1 MTALLVLA
9 DAAWNGGSGLQRDV
23 RILVHRDQVIW
34 SPRASTIPDDVV
46 RARFDGVV
54 LPGLVDHHVHTEHV
68 DLGALHAGG
77 LSGVRDLGSS
87 PQAVFDLVQRS
98 RISVELPTVTAVGPI
113 LTAPNG
119 YPSDRD
125 WARGGSYR
133 TIPDTGAAQV
143 AVREL
148 AGMGAVAIKIALH
161 TGVAATLADK
171 IVDVVVRTAHAC
183 GLTVIAHAEG
193 VGEPE
198 RAQRAGVDELAH
210 TPWTH
215 RLDDPSIRAC
225 AATMSWNSTMDIHG
239 WGADTTE
246 HRMAMDNLRRFRN
259 AGGHIRYGTDLGNG
273 PLPQGINER
282 ELAALWEAGCRP
294 SEVLAAI
301 ATSPVAL
308 TTLDSDPL
316 ADTTALLRAGGTIRA
331 LTPTDLEG
339 TA

>member
-9 DAAWNGGSGLQRDV
+9 DAAWNGGPGLQRDV
-23 RILVHRDQVIW
+23 RILVLRDRVVW
-34 SPRASTIPDDVV
+34 SPRASTVPDDVV
-46 RARFDGVV
+46 RARFDGVI

-68 DLGALHAGG
+68 DVGALHTGG

-87 PQAVFDLVQRS
+87 PQAIFDLVRRS
-98 RISVELPTVTAVGPI
+98 RVSIELPTVSAVGPI

-125 WARGGSYR
+125 WARGGTYR

-161 TGVAATLADK
+161 TGVAATLADE
-171 IVDVVVRTAHAC
+171 IVHVVVGAAHAR
-183 GLTVIAHAEG
+183 GLAVIAHAEG

-215 RLDDPSIRAC
+215 RLDDRSVQAC
-225 AATMSWNSTMDIHG
+225 AATMSWNSTIDIHG
-239 WGADTTE
+239 WGADTAE
-246 HRMAMDNLRRFRN
+246 RRMAMDNLRRFRN

-282 ELAALWEAGCRP
+282 ELAALREAGCTP

-308 TTLDSDPL
+308 TVLGGDPLSDP
-316 ADTTALLRAGGTIRA
+316 TALLRAGGTIRA
-331 LTPTDLEG
+331 VTPTDLEG
-339 TA
+339 TV

>member
-9 DAAWNGGSGLQRDV
+9 DAAWNGGSGLHRDV
-23 RILVHRDQVIW
+23 RILVNRAQVVW
-34 SPRASTIPDDVV
+34 NPRAPTIPDDVERV
-46 RARFDGVV
+46 RFAGVV

-68 DLGALHAGG
+68 DVGELRAGG

-87 PQAVFDLVQRS
+87 PQAVFDLVRRS
-98 RISVELPTVTAVGPI
+98 RMLVDLPTVTAVGPI

-119 YPSDRD
+119 YPSGRD
-125 WARGGSYR
+125 WARGGTYR
-133 TIPDTGAAQV
+133 TIPDTGAARS

-148 AGMGAVAIKIALH
+148 AGVGAVAIKIALH
-161 TGVAATLADK
+161 TGAAATLADE
-171 IVDVVVRTAHAC
+171 IVDVVVKAAHSH
-183 GLTVIAHAEG
+183 GLAVIAHAEG

-215 RLDDPSIRAC
+215 RLDDRSIQAC
-225 AATMSWNSTMDIHG
+225 AATMSWNSTVDIHG
-239 WGADTTE
+239 WGADTIE
-246 HRMAMDNLRRFRN
+246 RRMAMDNLRRFRN

-282 ELAALWEAGCRP
+282 ELAALGEAGCAP

-301 ATSPVAL
+301 ATSTVAL
-308 TTLDSDPL
+308 TAVDSDPL
-316 ADTTALLRAGGTIRA
+316 VDPVALLHAGRTIRGV
-331 LTPTDLEG
+331 TPTVMEG